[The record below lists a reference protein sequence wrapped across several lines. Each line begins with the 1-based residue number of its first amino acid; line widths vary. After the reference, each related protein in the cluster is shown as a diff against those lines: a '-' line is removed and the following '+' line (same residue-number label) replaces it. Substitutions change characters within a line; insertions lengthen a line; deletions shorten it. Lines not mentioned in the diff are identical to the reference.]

1 MTSFAKDAFKPKSRV
16 CVDGMWQMDLL
27 SSPFQSLFYFV
38 GYLLAQDEYGF
49 VFIVISQNEEK
60 RTLELGG
67 HVGFDSLPDQLVS
80 KASAQGFCFNILCVG
95 MSEPRR
101 SFKLSPV
108 TITRVQ
114 IHMHSF
120 CFICNFRSLFFCL
133 FLRWDRDRQVHI
145 DEHSFQYNIWKW
157 GSQPLWANGGAA
169 PTHVWTAGEQCQPQA
184 DCCTHCRVWRPDQQ
198 RTEVQVADG
207 CDDGLLVKMT
217 FILFFKEE
225 ETV

>member
-1 MTSFAKDAFKPKSRV
+1 
-16 CVDGMWQMDLL
+16 
-27 SSPFQSLFYFV
+27 
-38 GYLLAQDEYGF
+38 
-49 VFIVISQNEEK
+49 
-60 RTLELGG
+60 
-67 HVGFDSLPDQLVS
+67 
-80 KASAQGFCFNILCVG
+80 
-95 MSEPRR
+95 
-101 SFKLSPV
+101 
-108 TITRVQ
+108 
-114 IHMHSF
+114 MHSF

-217 FILFFKEE
+217 FILFLKRKKQFRNQRKPLKIHRGYTINLIDQCQPWITLPFFSYAETISDCKIESQLCPAAGILIGVEE
-225 ETV
+225 REPGSEW